1 MTAKP
6 TQPSTPD
13 EPFVLVIGEALMDLV
28 VQHDAEADE
37 AAAVPGGSPANVA
50 LALGRLGVPV
60 ELVTWIGKDTLG
72 TAIHEHLGDSG
83 VIVREPSLAADKTST
98 AIAKLDKLGAATYV
112 FDVEWAPE
120 PLQDFEDAQILH
132 TGSIAAVL
140 QPEAEAILDA
150 IDATKGQALVTYDPN
165 ARPQLMGSPSE
176 TVGAVEAVVSRADVV
191 KASDEDLEWLYPG
204 STAEQAA
211 LDWIERFD
219 LPLIVVTRGKQGPMA
234 YLGSEVRS
242 SVAPAPV
249 KVVDTVGAGDTFMGG
264 LIDALWRRGIRGAE
278 GRQKLSHLTEDD
290 LRHVLQEAA
299 ELADIVVQRQGANP
313 PWAAELGR

>member
-1 MTAKP
+1 MTAQ
-6 TQPSTPD
+6 TTNPSTPD

-28 VQHDAEADE
+28 VQHGAEAGD

-60 ELVTWIGKDTLG
+60 ELVTWIGKDTFG
-72 TAIHEHLGDSG
+72 TAIHKHLGESG
-83 VIVREPSLAADKTST
+83 VVLREPSLAAEKTST
-98 AIAKLDKLGAATYV
+98 AIAKLDELGAATYV
-112 FDVEWAPE
+112 FDVEWAPA
-120 PLQDFEDAQILH
+120 PLVGFKNIEILH

-140 QPEAEAILDA
+140 EPGAQAILDA
-150 IDATKGQALVTYDPN
+150 IDATNGQALVTYDPN
-165 ARPQLMGSPSE
+165 ARPQLMGSPGE
-176 TVGAVEAVVSRADVV
+176 TVGPVEAVVSRADVV

-204 STAEQAA
+204 KTAEEAA
-211 LDWIERFD
+211 LEWIERFD
-219 LPLIVVTRGKQGPMA
+219 LPLLVVTRGKEGPMGF
-234 YLGSEVRS
+234 LGSNLRS

-278 GRQKLSHLTEDD
+278 GRDKLRELTGDD
-290 LRHVLQEAA
+290 LRSILQEAA